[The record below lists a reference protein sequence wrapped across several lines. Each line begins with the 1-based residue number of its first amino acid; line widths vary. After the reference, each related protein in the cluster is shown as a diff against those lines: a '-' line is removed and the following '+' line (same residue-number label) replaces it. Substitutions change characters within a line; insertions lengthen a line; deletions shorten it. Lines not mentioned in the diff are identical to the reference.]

1 MTTDATG
8 VASTWYAAIEKAWNA
23 AEGAA
28 FAAQFV
34 DDLLFV
40 DIRGVRHDGSREHL
54 AAGHQAIF
62 DSIYKGSVIAYELE
76 TARVLTDGVILA
88 RGQATLDTPAGPM
101 AGIHLARNT
110 VVLVRD
116 GEDWRGV
123 AFHNT
128 LVTA

>member
-1 MTTDATG
+1 MTTDATSI
-8 VASTWYAAIEKAWNA
+8 ASTWYAAIEKAWNA
-23 AEGAA
+23 ADGAA
-28 FAAQFV
+28 FAAEFV

-40 DIRGVRHDGSREHL
+40 DIRGVRHDGSRAGL
-54 AAGHQAIF
+54 AAGHQGIF

-88 RGQATLDTPAGPM
+88 RSQATLDSPAGPM

-116 GEDWRGV
+116 QDEWRAV